1 MIIRNKIILILGR
14 PGEGKTFL
22 AHFIASNYRRIYSN
36 VNFLDENGNT
46 VNNHIDDIEDLK
58 KIEFHP
64 EKGVVVLDEWGVNIN
79 ARRSA
84 SDDNRI
90 YGELGMLGRKLNA
103 DIVICAQLGRMI
115 DVYFRELANYIFE
128 MHAWFDRKD
137 YLMFEARIYGSGGE
151 NIIKVCRFDLF
162 EWVRL
167 TGFTYNTLEQSRIKG
182 KEKKK
187 KEEPMDRLPLRPE
200 QIPRSSTNPE
210 WFAPLYTTEAS
221 EILWRNAVIR

>member
-1 MIIRNKIILILGR
+1 M
-14 PGEGKTFL
+14 
-22 AHFIASNYRRIYSN
+22 
-36 VNFLDENGNT
+36 DENWNT
-46 VNNHIDDIEDLK
+46 VNNHIDNIDDLK
-58 KIEFHP
+58 KIEFSP
-64 EKGVVVLDEWGVNIN
+64 IKWVIVLDEWGVNIN
-79 ARRSA
+79 ARRSS

-90 YGELGMLGRKLNA
+90 YGELWMLGRKLNA
-103 DIVICAQLGRMI
+103 DIVICAQLWRMI

-128 MHAWFDRKD
+128 MHAWFDKKD

-167 TGFTYNTLEQSRIKG
+167 TGFTYNTLETSKIKG

-187 KEEPMDRLPLRPE
+187 KEDSMDHLPIRPE
-200 QIPRSSTNPE
+200 QIPRSSENPQ

-221 EILWRNAVIR
+221 EIIWRDIKTNR